1 MAWMGSKANI
11 AAIVALNVTDLQD
24 GIVFWAIA
32 EKKWLSLDKSNTTAT
47 TNDKSCWAA
56 TGGGR
61 WFLSC
66 DSTVVSSTQPAGAA
80 ATGTK
85 WIWQENS
92 AVNSYDSVITYVYNG
107 TAWVEID
114 TRMRVHAGTPASLSK
129 TPNSDR
135 ESWKDTTDGTV
146 YTAFSGGWIV
156 SGGAS

>member
-1 MAWMGSKANI
+1 MGSKASV
-11 AAIVALNVTDLQD
+11 AVIVALDVTSLQD

-32 EKKWLSLDKSNTTAT
+32 EKKWVALDKSNTTAT
-47 TNDKSCWAA
+47 ANSVTCWTA

-66 DSTVVSSTQPAGAA
+66 DATAVSASQPNGSA

-92 AVNSYDSVITYVYNG
+92 AANSYDSVITYIYNG
-107 TAWVEID
+107 TTWVEVD
-114 TRMRVHAGTPASLSK
+114 TRIRVHAGTPDSLTK

-135 ESWKDTTDGTV
+135 ESWKDTTTGTI
-146 YTAFSGGWIV
+146 YTAFSGGWV
-156 SGGAS
+156 VTGGAS

>member
-1 MAWMGSKANI
+1 MVWMGSKASV
-11 AAIVALNVTDLQD
+11 AVIVALDVTSLQD

-32 EKKWLSLDKSNTTAT
+32 EKKWIALDKSNTTAT
-47 TNDKSCWAA
+47 ANSVTCWTA

-66 DSTVVSSTQPAGAA
+66 DATIVSSSLPTGAA

-85 WIWQENS
+85 WIYQENN

-114 TRMRVHAGTPASLSK
+114 TRIRIYAGTPDTLTK

-135 ESWKDTTDGTV
+135 EQWIDTTTGTV
-146 YTAFSGGWIV
+146 YTAFNGGWV
-156 SGGAS
+156 AGGGAS